1 MKKNIKVISV
11 FQTNTTIKLPS
22 QFILFL
28 IGINYIINF
37 FFHYSLGEQST
48 LMKSSRI
55 KRVLEILTQSI
66 GTDGKFLS
74 DMILAASTQDRK
86 SVV

>member
-22 QFILFL
+22 QLVLFL
-28 IGINYIINF
+28 IGIIYIY

-48 LMKSSRI
+48 LLKSSRI
-55 KRVLEILTQSI
+55 KRVLEILTQST
-66 GTDGKFLS
+66 GTDAKFLS
-74 DMILAASTQDRK
+74 DMILVGSTQEYIL
-86 SVV
+86 